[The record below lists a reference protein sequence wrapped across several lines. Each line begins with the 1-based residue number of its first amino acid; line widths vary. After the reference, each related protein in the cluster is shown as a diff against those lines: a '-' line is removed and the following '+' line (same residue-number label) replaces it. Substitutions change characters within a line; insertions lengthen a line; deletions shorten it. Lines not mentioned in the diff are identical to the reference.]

1 MMHYFN
7 FKLLKFN
14 GAGDDIARQ
23 KKEIFGHISII
34 YQEQRQN
41 EH

>member
-23 KKEIFGHISII
+23 KQKYLAI
-34 YQEQRQN
+34 YQ
-41 EH
+41 